1 MKDMTLEQWKE
12 IPGLPRYQ
20 VSNKGRIKSFT
31 SSRYPEGKILKPHKT
46 ESGYL
51 TVNLMDGNSRGDN
64 KARNCHI
71 HKLVAQAFIPIPEEL
86 SGRTDLQVD
95 HIIPVSMGGGIT
107 NEDGTFNLRWVT
119 PKQNAWNTLT
129 EKNRNKAVMN
139 RKKMVYQYDENLELK
154 ATYASTA
161 DAARILGKS
170 QGNIVS
176 SCTGALPRYLGYIWS
191 YVELNDIK
199 DREKLENKAKPQFD
213 KNRKSTLKAVRKLQE
228 RYKEEGRLWY
238 QTHKEEMRERCKNYY
253 YKHREEI
260 LKKMHDKRTEKRDT
274 T

>member
-1 MKDMTLEQWKE
+1 
-12 IPGLPRYQ
+12 
-20 VSNKGRIKSFT
+20 
-31 SSRYPEGKILKPHKT
+31 
-46 ESGYL
+46 
-51 TVNLMDGNSRGDN
+51 
-64 KARNCHI
+64 
-71 HKLVAQAFIPIPEEL
+71 
-86 SGRTDLQVD
+86 
-95 HIIPVSMGGGIT
+95 
-107 NEDGTFNLRWVT
+107 
-119 PKQNAWNTLT
+119 
-129 EKNRNKAVMN
+129 MN

-199 DREKLENKAKPQFD
+199 DREELENKAKPQFD